1 MLQGKR
7 IDIADAS
14 HLLDSLKSVILSKG
28 NNKDWLYIN
37 CHRIILETANKVIIN
52 ENKPLTSIFLKNHES
67 VSSESVSACFLKVAT
82 ILLLDHLLTRLNVR
96 FDQASVM
103 VYDFYCIM
111 NILIRCEHLSPLQ
124 IFIEVTFPAT

>member
-28 NNKDWLYIN
+28 NNKDGIYIN
-37 CHRIILETANKVIIN
+37 CHRIILETANKLVIN
-52 ENKPLTSIFLKNHES
+52 ENKAFTAIFLKNHES
-67 VSSESVSACFLKVAT
+67 VSSESVFDCFLKVAT

-96 FDQASVM
+96 FDRAFVM
-103 VYDFYCIM
+103 KYNFYCIM
-111 NILIRCEHLSPLQ
+111 NILIRCKHLSPLQ
-124 IFIEVTFPAT
+124 SFIAVTFPAT